1 MAFLK
6 ALLCIIKVKVMR
18 PKLIPGFCSMK
29 QLGGQNDVQVFLLLR
44 EWNASPL
51 QGYSSIESTGTH
63 LYTWF
68 ERVIVRVKY
77 LAQDHNAKSPAR
89 AQTRA

>member
-1 MAFLK
+1 
-6 ALLCIIKVKVMR
+6 MR
-18 PKLIPGFCSMK
+18 PIRLKLIPGFCSMK
-29 QLGGQNDVQVFLLLR
+29 QLGGQNDVQVFLLLS

-51 QGYSSIESTGTH
+51 QGYSSIESAGNH

-68 ERVIVRVKY
+68 ERVLVRVKY
-77 LAQDHNAKSPAR
+77 LAQDHNATSPAR